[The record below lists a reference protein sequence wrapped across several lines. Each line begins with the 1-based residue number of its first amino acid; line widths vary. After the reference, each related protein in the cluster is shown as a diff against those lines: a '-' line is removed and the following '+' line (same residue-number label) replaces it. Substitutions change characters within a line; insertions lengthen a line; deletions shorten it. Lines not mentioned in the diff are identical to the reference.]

1 MSVTVPML
9 ADIGLARSQRHSKI
23 VLPFSIATGST
34 VATTAYLG
42 TANTPR
48 VLVEGGLAGS
58 QAILTQTAIDALLGS
73 TNEVIASAAFG
84 GTALEADDTIAFV
97 LDCGGQI
104 DSVDLVTVEG
114 TITAGGAA
122 AGRIGKGTKTALTNA
137 AITDP
142 QVFVTA
148 SGNLAGRAKIA
159 DISATGSIGYCVFEI
174 NALLK

>member
-9 ADIGLARSQRHSKI
+9 SDIGLARSQRHVKI
-23 VLPFSIATGST
+23 TLPFSVATGAS
-34 VATTAYLG
+34 VATIAYVG
-42 TANTPR
+42 TPSTPR

-58 QAILTQTAIDALLGS
+58 QAILTQTLIDSLLGS

-84 GTALEADDTIAFV
+84 GTAMEADNSIGFV

-148 SGNLAGRAKIA
+148 SGNIAGRAKIT
-159 DISATGSIGYCVFEI
+159 DISATGSIGYCVFDI